1 MNRPNLLRGEE
12 LPPAPQQARSRRR
25 CEAILEAAVARFGR
39 DGFERA
45 SIEEIAREA
54 GAATGGVYHF
64 FRSKRQLL
72 LVLMDTLLRRIDEVH
87 PPSLSPGKVLD
98 GIEQFLVK
106 VFQRE
111 LPYVGVYRAWQEAAL
126 ADSAIGDHDRHIRSW
141 SRARIQGW
149 FAGLAALPGAR
160 PRLDLKMLAVLWDSF
175 FWGLLAQPPF
185 ELKRTAKSVTVI
197 LYHVFFLD
205 SPKKRAR

>member
-12 LPPAPQQARSRRR
+12 LPPAPQQARSRKRR
-25 CEAILEAAVARFGR
+25 EAILEAAVVRFGR

-54 GAATGGVYHF
+54 GAATGGFYQF

-72 LVLMDTLLRRIDEVH
+72 LVLMDTLLRRIEEVH
-87 PPSLSPGKVLD
+87 PPSLSPGKVPD
-98 GIEQFLVK
+98 GIEEFLAK
-106 VFQRE
+106 VFRSE
-111 LPYVGVYRAWQEAAL
+111 LPHVGVYRAWQEATL
-126 ADSAIGDHDRHIRSW
+126 ADSAISNHNRDIRSW

-160 PRLDLKMLAVLWDSF
+160 PRLDLETLAMLWDSF
-175 FWGLLAQPPF
+175 FWGLLAQPPS
-185 ELKRTAKSVTVI
+185 ELKRTAKSVTVM
-197 LYHVFFLD
+197 LYHAFFLD
-205 SPKKRAR
+205 SPKKRTR